1 MSSSSL
7 INFSS
12 LEEVLKTV
20 SEQQKAIFDT
30 LEGMRAEVDQL
41 ALRTKLEEAD
51 NVLEDGCAATPD
63 AAGVPALTPA
73 RRRARLRDHERQIKR
88 LETDASAIVG
98 VVDELP
104 KLKQEVAARTTQ
116 VETKMSMELGEMRE
130 TLTTRLQAAEKEL
143 NAKANSADLRAVQL
157 ELEEQAKP

>member
-1 MSSSSL
+1 MDQH
-7 INFSS
+7 
-12 LEEVLKTV
+12 LELLDDLDKLLELDLPLRV
-20 SEQQKAIFDT
+20 E
-30 LEGMRAEVDQL
+30 LEGVQE
-41 ALRTKLEEAD
+41 
-51 NVLEDGCAATPD
+51 
-63 AAGVPALTPA
+63 
-73 RRRARLRDHERQIKR
+73 
-88 LETDASAIVG
+88 

-157 ELEEQAKP
+157 ELEEQANP

>member
-1 MSSSSL
+1 
-7 INFSS
+7 
-12 LEEVLKTV
+12 
-20 SEQQKAIFDT
+20 
-30 LEGMRAEVDQL
+30 MRRHA
-41 ALRTKLEEAD
+41 R
-51 NVLEDGCAATPD
+51 PR
-63 AAGVPALTPA
+63 GVPALTPA

-157 ELEEQAKP
+157 ELEEQAKPEP

>member
-1 MSSSSL
+1 MG
-7 INFSS
+7 
-12 LEEVLKTV
+12 
-20 SEQQKAIFDT
+20 APPRPT
-30 LEGMRAEVDQL
+30 LPR
-41 ALRTKLEEAD
+41 
-51 NVLEDGCAATPD
+51 
-63 AAGVPALTPA
+63 GVPALTLA

>member
-1 MSSSSL
+1 ML
-7 INFSS
+7 W
-12 LEEVLKTV
+12 L
-20 SEQQKAIFDT
+20 EQQVLLHVRLVILHKYRQTVVALSPMRRSRKR
-30 LEGMRAEVDQL
+30 LESKRSGLLISARA
-41 ALRTKLEEAD
+41 A
-51 NVLEDGCAATPD
+51 
-63 AAGVPALTPA
+63 TPA

-143 NAKANSADLRAVQL
+143 DASSCCSSASADDLGISPAVVSFWCSS
-157 ELEEQAKP
+157 